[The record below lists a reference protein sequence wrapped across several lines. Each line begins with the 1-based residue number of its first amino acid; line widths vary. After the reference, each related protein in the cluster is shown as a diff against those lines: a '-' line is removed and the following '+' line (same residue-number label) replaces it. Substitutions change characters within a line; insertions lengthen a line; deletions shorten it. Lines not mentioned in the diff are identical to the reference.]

1 MAVEHGNLA
10 KSVFEQGFMRARQPA
25 DIQLWV
31 GRDGASQAEAVI
43 RMPVRSVGSRSLSV
57 GECT

>member
-1 MAVEHGNLA
+1 MEILR
-10 KSVFEQGFMRARQPA
+10 SVFEQGFMRARQPA

-31 GRDGASQAEAVI
+31 GRDGANQAEAVI